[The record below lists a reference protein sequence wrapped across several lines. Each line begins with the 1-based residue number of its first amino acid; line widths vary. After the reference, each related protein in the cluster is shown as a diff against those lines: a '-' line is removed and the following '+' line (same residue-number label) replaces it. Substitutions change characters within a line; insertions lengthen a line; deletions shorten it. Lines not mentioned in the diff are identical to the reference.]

1 GGAGRLP
8 TNGIAGNPPR
18 SISRGHACA
27 YGQRAGGCRAFSFGG
42 APARRTA
49 EARSRRRKRRSSDVR
64 NPRPALEAL
73 METLS
78 LGVRDILDLGAPV
91 MMPIIITLL
100 GLGFRQGFVK
110 SFRAGLTVGV
120 GFIAI
125 GLVVHLLIDVVGPD
139 AMAFA
144 SVLGRRLDILDVGW
158 PMGAAVSFASPIAG
172 PLIPAVLALNV
183 VLVLLR
189 FTRTVDVDLWNYWHF
204 I

>member
-1 GGAGRLP
+1 MEP
-8 TNGIAGNPPR
+8 
-18 SISRGHACA
+18 
-27 YGQRAGGCRAFSFGG
+27 
-42 APARRTA
+42 
-49 EARSRRRKRRSSDVR
+49 
-64 NPRPALEAL
+64 L
-73 METLS
+73 MDTLS
-78 LGVRDILDLGAPV
+78 NVVHYILALGAPV

-100 GLGFRQGFVK
+100 GLGFRQGFAN

-125 GLVVHLLIDVVGPD
+125 GLVVNLLINEVGPN

-172 PLIPAVLALNV
+172 PLIPAVIALNV
-183 VLVLLR
+183 ILVVVR

-204 I
+204 IYT